1 MHFQNRHS
9 KYVGYRLNMAK
20 QTFL

>member
-9 KYVGYRLNMAK
+9 KYVGYRQNMAK